1 MFRFTFNN
9 HLVIFGVMKVSFF
22 ASFSGRC
29 YVEDFIDGL
38 SKNDQAAILAVLKDV
53 ESFGLNAVGCQFR
66 QIEGKLWEIKIK
78 APTGGYRIFYVLI
91 SSSEMMCLH
100 AYKKQGHKAP
110 KKELEVARKRLKE
123 ALS

>member
-1 MFRFTFNN
+1 
-9 HLVIFGVMKVSFF
+9 MKVSFF
-22 ASFSGRC
+22 TSFSGRC

-38 SKNDQAAILAVLKDV
+38 SRSDQAAILAVLKDV
-53 ESFGLNAVGCQFR
+53 EGYGFSAVGCQFR

-78 APTGGYRIFYVLI
+78 APTGGYRIFYAML

-100 AYKKQGHKAP
+100 AYKKQGQKAP

-123 ALS
+123 VLS